1 MAFKMKG
8 YSPFTFDKDAVN
20 KARKNRISKRM
31 ANPDVNMDIWGRNLK
46 RLRKDKAKG
55 RY

>member
-8 YSPFTFDKDAVN
+8 SPYTFDKDAVN
-20 KARKNRISKRM
+20 KARKKRIGKRM
-31 ANPDVNMDIWGRNLK
+31 SNIDVNRSTWEKNLA
-46 RLRKDKAKG
+46 RYRKDKEKG